1 MKRFIVLACLA
12 AAISLT
18 TGTAFADSIQ
28 GRFGVTGR
36 IGFLIPND
44 SDYGNLKLETDAG
57 FVGGGG
63 VIFGIDKNFAAEID
77 VSRTEFGS
85 NKVDGTNTG
94 DFGITN
100 VSLGAQYRFT
110 IEQPKLVPFV
120 GAGLD
125 ILITD
130 FDPSTNLSLLKHD
143 VDTTVGV
150 HLSGGIDYFIMKQLA
165 LTAEVKAL
173 LAPETDIKD
182 PSGAQG
188 NFNPSS
194 VSTTFGVRFFFN

>member
-1 MKRFIVLACLA
+1 MKRLFVLACLA

-28 GRFGVTGR
+28 GRVGVTGK

-44 SDYGNLKLETDAG
+44 SDYGNFKLETDAG

-63 VIFGIDKNFAAEID
+63 FIYGIDKNFAAEID
-77 VSRTEFGS
+77 VTRTEFGS
-85 NKVDGTNTG
+85 NLVDGTNTG

-110 IEQPKLVPFV
+110 LAQPKLVPYV

-125 ILITD
+125 VLLID
-130 FDPSTNLSLLKHD
+130 YDPAGISNSGHD

-150 HLSGGIDYFIMKQLA
+150 HLSVGLDYFIMKQLA
-165 LTAEVKAL
+165 LTTEAKAVV
-173 LAPETDIKD
+173 AHETNIKG
-182 PSGAQG
+182 PSGPQG
-188 NFNPSS
+188 NFDPSS
-194 VSTTFGVRFFFN
+194 FSTTFGVRYFFN